1 MLVVLPTHP
10 ADRALAVNLCERI
23 AFLGGA
29 HNHEFLIVSPLGT
42 SMDGIEN
49 VLRGAFGQVFTH
61 QYQPTLKG
69 WPYGANEVASVA
81 MMHIWSNPAL
91 RYHYLMLEPDCVP
104 MHKNWIDMLD
114 AEYRRSIMPG
124 ISILGVKINTVEI
137 GTNRVVGMHTVGVA
151 VYPKDFPRICPL
163 VASIGP
169 ASLQYR
175 MQNAMPPPWDAY
187 FGPYTAKQTAHT
199 NLIQHLMRQ
208 RQQDAQGN
216 VRWDCPSLENAL
228 SQVSPEAILVHGS
241 KHPEFIHR
249 ITGRNPND
257 RKIESNDFTK
267 EQPSASKIES
277 IGGEAQPALQ
287 NVGDDSRKEGGEES
301 SHGTGEVNAGTPPQ
315 RLTGKEKIRLRQQAK
330 KEEIRAQFGIEAKLD
345 TPEYLRS
352 FFFHFDM
359 QWGKLRKY
367 ATKLRINTQGMTKAA
382 IVNECV
388 RIEKKQRKEKWTKDL
403 PVETTVPPAAPL
415 LPVEEAPLAG
425 GFAVS
430 TTAGTGGGLA
440 SMLGGRGTITPIN
453 DGPPVLNNPISVDQ
467 SNDDEMKKKM
477 RQLLIDRGLPVG

>member
-1 MLVVLPTHP
+1 MLVVLPTHSG
-10 ADRALAVNLCERI
+10 DRELAVNLCEQI

-29 HNHEFLIVSPLGT
+29 HNHECLIVSPIGT
-42 SMDGIEN
+42 SLDGIEN

-61 QYQPTLKG
+61 QYQPKLKG
-69 WPYGANEVASVA
+69 WPYGANEIASVA
-81 MMHIWSNPAL
+81 MMHIWATPSL

-104 MHKNWIDMLD
+104 VHRNWLDMLD

-151 VYPKDFPRICPL
+151 IYPKDFPRICPL

-187 FGPYTAKQTAHT
+187 FGPYAAKQTAHT
-199 NLIQHLMRQ
+199 NLIQHLRRQ
-208 RQQDAQGN
+208 RNQDAHGN
-216 VRWDCPSLENAL
+216 VTWDCPSLENAI

-249 ITGRNPND
+249 ITGRKTNAIIS
-257 RKIESNDFTK
+257 RKIESDDQQKYQGNAQGEIVRQSEETPRAGSG
-267 EQPSASKIES
+267 EQN
-277 IGGEAQPALQ
+277 GG
-287 NVGDDSRKEGGEES
+287 GGS
-301 SHGTGEVNAGTPPQ
+301 VQQSTPVK
-315 RLTGKEKIRLRQQAK
+315 LTGKEKIRLRQQGK
-330 KEEIRAQFGIEAKLD
+330 KEEIRAQLGIEARID

-352 FFFHFDM
+352 SFFHFNM
-359 QWGKLRKY
+359 AWGKLRKY
-367 ATKLRINTQGMTKAA
+367 AAKLHINIKGKTKAF

-388 RIEKKQRKEKWTKDL
+388 RIEKKQRKEKWSKEL
-403 PVETTVPPAAPL
+403 PPESPEPSRPLAPAL

-425 GFAVS
+425 SFAVS
-430 TTAGTGGGLA
+430 TSGGGLT
-440 SMLGGRGTITPIN
+440 SMLGGLGTITPMPMAPVA
-453 DGPPVLNNPISVDQ
+453 GGSAPASSAPPSGQLDAERQ
-467 SNDDEMKKKM
+467 RKM
-477 RQLLIDRGLPVG
+477 REILIARGLPVG